1 MATVKQDSS
10 PIRPPNFRIE
20 IPGDEKVSP
29 ATTKPVGGNGVLFQE
44 ISLKNSTGK
53 ATVAVWDSLVD
64 TIQKGKVINISKC
77 RGCENRILFAQN
89 VRSTVTCLEC
99 DKPRCV
105 YSKLKLTP
113 RDVRALKHT
122 IDKYDYTCGAILAP
136 EATAK
141 MSQAEGH
148 AFSDKLQSFSESR
161 DDYDKSL
168 DKNIQLVKQLLSDFD
183 ECFDQVHAS
192 NKPSPQRS
200 SSVQASPDRSLPLQ
214 QSFCI
219 GSPVPQQP
227 SVSTDSVTLASTAT
241 QQRQSKEL
249 EAKRIRLKCL
259 ETEIEIRKQTAELEA
274 LLELKS
280 AQSDYLLS
288 LDDHDQTLVKQIDSD
303 ERFRSDTKTDS
314 NNNNHVT
321 FSSSTPHGQAS

>member
-77 RGCENRILFAQN
+77 RVRLFNAEKKLSTTKASVLEGCENRILFAQN

-105 YSKLKLTP
+105 YSKLKDP
-113 RDVRALKHT
+113 RDKSTFAT
-122 IDKYDYTCGAILAP
+122 I
-136 EATAK
+136 
-141 MSQAEGH
+141 
-148 AFSDKLQSFSESR
+148 
-161 DDYDKSL
+161 
-168 DKNIQLVKQLLSDFD
+168 
-183 ECFDQVHAS
+183 
-192 NKPSPQRS
+192 
-200 SSVQASPDRSLPLQ
+200 
-214 QSFCI
+214 FCI

-280 AQSDYLLS
+280 AQ
-288 LDDHDQTLVKQIDSD
+288 K
-303 ERFRSDTKTDS
+303 
-314 NNNNHVT
+314 VT
-321 FSSSTPHGQAS
+321 IC

>member
-44 ISLKNSTGK
+44 ISLKDSTGK

-77 RGCENRILFAQN
+77 RVRLFNAEKKLSTTKASVLEGCENRILFAQN

-200 SSVQASPDRSLPLQ
+200 S
-214 QSFCI
+214 
-219 GSPVPQQP
+219 PVPQQP